1 MLSVTLFAP
10 LYISLLSLPLC
21 LGLGLILFL
30 FMEMGH
36 RLGCQHRKIDPNS
49 NKDWVSVVDGPILAL
64 LGLLVAF
71 TFSAA
76 AERFNDRRKL
86 IVEEANAVGT
96 AYLRLDLL
104 NPPDRDPLREK
115 FRDYLDSRIRTYAL
129 IPDLKAALGEFER
142 SQTLQRDIWNQ
153 AVPACQKT
161 GSTLA
166 GMQLIPALNA
176 MFDITITRF
185 AITQF
190 HTPAVVFILLI
201 SLALVAALLAGYQM
215 SSAKKRCWIHVS
227 LFVIT
232 FTLSIYV
239 IIDLESP
246 RLGLIRMDST
256 DALLKDVRQSMGK

>member
-1 MLSVTLFAP
+1 MLSVTIFTTTA
-10 LYISLLSLPLC
+10 IGLLSLPLC
-21 LGLGLILFL
+21 LGLGLVIFL
-30 FMEMGH
+30 FMEVGH
-36 RLGCQHRKIDPNS
+36 RLGCRHRQIDPHS
-49 NKDWVSVVDGPILAL
+49 NQNWVSVVDGPILAL

-76 AERFNDRRKL
+76 ADRFNARRKL

-104 NPPDRDPLREK
+104 NPVDRDPLRQK
-115 FRDYLDSRIRTYAL
+115 FREYLDSRIKTYAL
-129 IPDLKAALGEFER
+129 IPDIPAALREFEH

-153 AVPACQKT
+153 AVPASQRT

-185 AITQF
+185 AATQF
-190 HTPAVVFILLI
+190 HTPMVVFILLI

-215 SSAKKRCWIHVS
+215 SSAKKRCWLHIT
-227 LFVIT
+227 LFVTT
-232 FTLSIYV
+232 FSLAIYV
-239 IIDLESP
+239 IMDLESP
-246 RLGLIRMDST
+246 RLGIIRMDAT
-256 DALLKDVRQSMGK
+256 DALLKDTRESMNP

>member
-1 MLSVTLFAP
+1 MFTVTTFAP
-10 LYISLLSLPLC
+10 VAVGLLSLPLC
-21 LGLGLILFL
+21 LGLGLVIFL
-30 FMEMGH
+30 FMEFGH
-36 RLGCQHRKIDPNS
+36 RLGCQHRKVDPNS

-76 AERFNDRRKL
+76 ADRFNGRRKL

-104 NPPDRDPLREK
+104 NPGDRDPLRQK
-115 FRDYLDSRIRTYAL
+115 FREYLDSRIQTYAL
-129 IPDLKAALGEFER
+129 IPDIQAALKEFER
-142 SQTLQRDIWNQ
+142 SQDLQREIWTQ

-185 AITQF
+185 AATQF
-190 HTPAVVFILLI
+190 HTPVVVFILLI
-201 SLALVAALLAGYQM
+201 SLAMVAALLAGYQM
-215 SSAKKRCWIHVS
+215 SSAKKRCWLHIT
-227 LFVIT
+227 LFVTT
-232 FTLSIYV
+232 FTLAIYV
-239 IIDLESP
+239 IMDLESP
-246 RLGLIRMDST
+246 RLGIIRMDAT
-256 DALLKDVRQSMGK
+256 DALLKDVRQSMNP

>member
-1 MLSVTLFAP
+1 MLSVTLFSP
-10 LYISLLSLPLC
+10 IYVGLLSLPLC
-21 LGLGLILFL
+21 LALGLILFL
-30 FMEMGH
+30 FMEFGH
-36 RLGCQHRKIDPNS
+36 RLGCKHRSVDPES

-76 AERFNDRRKL
+76 ADRFNARRKL

-104 NPPDRDPLREK
+104 NPPDRDTLRQK
-115 FRDYLDSRIRTYAL
+115 FRDYLDSRIKTYAL
-129 IPDLKAALGEFER
+129 IPDVQAALQEFEH

-153 AVPACQKT
+153 AIPACQKT

-166 GMQLIPALNA
+166 GMQLVPALNA

-185 AITQF
+185 AATQF
-190 HTPAVVFILLI
+190 HTPVVVFILLI

-215 SSAKKRCWIHVS
+215 SSSKKRCWIHVS

-232 FTLSIYV
+232 FTLAIYV
-239 IIDLESP
+239 IMDLESP
-246 RLGLIRMDST
+246 RLGLVRMDAT
-256 DALLKDVRQSMGK
+256 DALLKDVRQSMTP